1 MIERIENT
9 NKFLYQGRIVDLAFL
24 QARKAELERMIA
36 ENQRQIDSIKLI
48 DCSELEG
55 EMKEAAISYNEDKNR
70 WVEAINLAAYTFS
83 EEIKLIEAVWQ

>member
-9 NKFLYQGRIVDLAFL
+9 NKYLYQGRIVDLAFL

-36 ENQRQIDSIKLI
+36 ENQRHIDSIKLI

-55 EMKEAAISYNEDKNR
+55 ELKEAACLYNDKQNDFKNR
-70 WVEAINLAAYTFS
+70 
-83 EEIKLIEAVWQ
+83 LIEMDENFEFELHQLKLD